1 MSDYATLRC
10 FWHEYLTSEFQP
22 ISVDSVPMIPF
33 PIYQYYRYRYCFQ
46 FYHFD
51 SFLRKKNENKNGRGF
66 LRLFS
71 SLRRCPNQGFKFW
84 NCYVCRGHRNYR
96 NFRNIGNF
104 EFFWLKLFEI
114 LTDIEWIWI
123 KYDQIHKKKCKKPKN
138 SGEIW
143 ACRWWGGVKNFEKFE
158 TKFQTLVQIK
168 HPSIFLTCQKS
179 QIVSGIFI
187 RLTRSNQARVPKKHS
202 KLRFKITSLRGRI
215 YLLGRV
221 SRSNQLRAYDPC
233 RPHILKTLYPLIVV
247 IGYQNKV

>member
-33 PIYQYYRYRYCFQ
+33 PVYQYYRYRYCFQ

-123 KYDQIHKKKCKKPKN
+123 KYDQIHKKKEQKT
-138 SGEIW
+138 
-143 ACRWWGGVKNFEKFE
+143 EKFE
-158 TKFQTLVQIK
+158 RDMSLPVVGRGEKFRKIWNEISNPGPDKT
-168 HPSIFLTCQKS
+168 SINFFNMSKESNRFRYIHSTNKEQPGKS
-179 QIVSGIFI
+179 AKETFKVEIQDNFTQRADLSI
-187 RLTRSNQARVPKKHS
+187 RQGESIEPA
-202 KLRFKITSLRGRI
+202 TSLRP
-215 YLLGRV
+215 L
-221 SRSNQLRAYDPC
+221 SPPHPQDPL
-233 RPHILKTLYPLIVV
+233 PPYSSYWLSK
-247 IGYQNKV
+247 